1 MIVYSNRG
9 FPLFHPFDSI
19 VRRPIRI
26 YIIGFTKRMK
36 NLAALSLLAALLF
49 SATPA
54 FSQNYHY
61 SYGGSRVVNQGHT
74 GLYMP
79 AATQIGAGTI
89 SRSAQGYQQSG
100 AIINPGLPP
109 VPMGSHVTTAGD
121 AQYQTGFAPGTGMPG
136 AQQPRIVCP
145 NVAGTAIWNAGLPGA
160 PFGSHVGTPGDG
172 IRSDLHPEINDRNQS
187 WWHPQAQGGTYSV
200 QQVRYAP
207 SGASGAATY
216 ESQGGS
222 SGALTY

>member
-1 MIVYSNRG
+1 MIHRRRSIRSALQNR
-9 FPLFHPFDSI
+9 
-19 VRRPIRI
+19 
-26 YIIGFTKRMK
+26 FTKRMK
-36 NLAALSLLAALLF
+36 NLAALSLLVALLCL
-49 SATPA
+49 AAPA

-109 VPMGSHVTTAGD
+109 VPLGSHVTTAGD

-160 PFGSHVGTPGDG
+160 PFGSHVGTPGDA
-172 IRSDLHPEINDRNQS
+172 IRSDLHPEINDHNQS
-187 WWHPQAQGGTYSV
+187 WWHPQAAQSYGGGA

-207 SGASGAATY
+207 TGATGAATY
-216 ESQGGS
+216 EDQGGA
-222 SGALTY
+222 GGGLTY

>member
-1 MIVYSNRG
+1 
-9 FPLFHPFDSI
+9 
-19 VRRPIRI
+19 
-26 YIIGFTKRMK
+26 MK
-36 NLAALSLLAALLF
+36 NFAALSLLVALLCL
-49 SATPA
+49 AAPA

-121 AQYQTGFAPGTGMPG
+121 AQYATGFAPGTGMPNYP
-136 AQQPRIVCP
+136 QQQHMIVGQVP

-187 WWHPQAQGGTYSV
+187 WWHPQAAQQSYSP

-207 SGASGAATY
+207 TGATGAATY